1 MKSTLPKKVIVRPKA
16 RSGPPPVMKKIGW
29 VSAAAIVVANM
40 IGTGVFTALG
50 DQLESLQ
57 NTWTILSLWVLGGLI
72 SLFGAF
78 SYAELGTLFPRSGG
92 EYHFLSKLY
101 HPFIGYLS
109 GWVSLTVGFAAS
121 VALSAMAMGAYLVA
135 YLPISKT
142 AIAVIAILS
151 VSIVHSYNI
160 RQSSRVQNFL
170 TLLKIGLVLV
180 FVISAFTM
188 EPSQSAI
195 DWSGGWR
202 VELFSPSYAV
212 ALTYAIYAFSGWNA
226 AAYIVG
232 EIRAPKRN
240 LPKALIGGTLLVSV
254 LFILLQWAF
263 LRQASV
269 GELRNNEEVG
279 QIVAQLM
286 YGFEGGQLVSG
297 LIALLLIAGI
307 SAMTWVGPRVT
318 RTMASDY
325 SVWQSF
331 ARDNQYGIP
340 VRAIWLQTLISLF
353 MVLTS
358 SFEQVMLYSSF
369 VLQLFTTLTIAGV
382 FIARRQKNNRQHY
395 RSPGYPWIQILYL
408 IFSVWLLVYLMI
420 VKPYESLMGLSNLLI
435 GALSYW
441 WSTAGPSSGQTD
453 RITKRNGE

>member
-16 RSGPPPVMKKIGW
+16 KAAPPPVMKKIGW
-29 VSAAAIVVANM
+29 GSAAAIVVANM
-40 IGTGVFTALG
+40 IGTGAFTSLG
-50 DQLESLQ
+50 LQLQSLQ
-57 NTWTILSLWVLGGLI
+57 NTWTVLSLWVFGGLI

-78 SYAELGTLFPRSGG
+78 SYAELGTRFPRSGG

-109 GWVSLTVGFAAS
+109 GWVSLTVGFSAS

-135 YLPISKT
+135 YIPISGKF
-142 AIAVIAILS
+142 IAALAILS
-151 VSIVHSYNI
+151 VSIIHSYSI

-170 TLLKIGLVLV
+170 TIVKIGLVML
-180 FVISAFTM
+180 FIFSAFLI
-188 EPSQSAI
+188 EPDQNAI
-195 DWSGGWR
+195 DWSASWKD
-202 VELFSPSYAV
+202 EMFSPSYAV
-212 ALTYAIYAFSGWNA
+212 ALIYVMYAFSGWNA
-226 AAYIVG
+226 AAYIVD
-232 EIRAPKRN
+232 EIRAPRRN

-254 LFILLQWAF
+254 LFVLLQWAF

-269 GELRNNEEVG
+269 PQLQNNVEIG

-286 YGFEGGQLVSG
+286 YGSQGGQLVSG

-358 SFEQVMLYSSF
+358 SFEQVLIYSGF
-369 VLQLFTTLTIAGV
+369 VLHLFTTLTVVGV
-382 FIARRQKNNRQHY
+382 FIGRWKNEDKQY
-395 RSPGYPWIQILYL
+395 YSSPGYPWIQIGFLTFSLWML
-408 IFSVWLLVYLMI
+408 IYLMI
-420 VKPYESLMGLSNLLI
+420 DQPYESLMGLSNLLI
-435 GALSYW
+435 GAISYW
-441 WSTAGPSSGQTD
+441 WS
-453 RITKRNGE
+453 RKRSQPVQRPAK